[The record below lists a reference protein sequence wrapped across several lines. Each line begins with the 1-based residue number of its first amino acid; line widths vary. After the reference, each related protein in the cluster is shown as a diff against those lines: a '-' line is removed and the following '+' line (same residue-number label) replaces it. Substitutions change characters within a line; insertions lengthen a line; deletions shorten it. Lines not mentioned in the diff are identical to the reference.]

1 MNTPEELARYFGCG
15 HRIEHGVM
23 PVIVLTQPEAQ
34 RVKDRIEELEQELED
49 TIKHGP
55 KDEY

>member
-1 MNTPEELARYFGCG
+1 L
-15 HRIEHGVM
+15 
-23 PVIVLTQPEAQ
+23 IVLTQPEAQ
-34 RVKDRIEELEQELED
+34 RVKDRIEGLEQELED